1 MDLTPTDLP
10 LHAQRLLEA
19 LRTPES
25 CADFDAPTWDRLIR
39 AARSARLLGTLAA
52 RVAAALPPQALDV
65 TVRRH
70 LLAGTVEADFRMQK
84 VRYLLSVL
92 EPFIVKAAVPCVL
105 LKGSAYIAQRLAFAE
120 GRMPADVDVMVPRS
134 ALHALEKSL
143 LAEGF
148 QYEAN
153 LTPYD
158 HQYYRDWSHELP
170 PLRSAGQSLELDLH
184 HTILPPLGRLKPD
197 TQALFDAAQ
206 PVAGTP
212 FSVLCPADQALL
224 AAAHLFHDSDC
235 TNRLRDLVDIDAL
248 LRTFAAADAGFWQAL
263 DTRARLHHLGRP
275 LWYAVAFARAWLG
288 TPVPDHALARIDALR
303 PPAAASALLAAFAT
317 RTLPP
322 IDPDGEWTR
331 ARGRAT
337 QVLVAR
343 ATWLR
348 MPPHLVAQH
357 ALHKLVGSLQ
367 PRAAATKPET
377 A

>member
-1 MDLTPTDLP
+1 MRNACSTRCARP
-10 LHAQRLLEA
+10 R
-19 LRTPES
+19 
-25 CADFDAPTWDRLIR
+25 ADFDAPTWDRVIR

-52 RVAAALPPQALDV
+52 RVTAALPLQTFEP

-70 LLAGTVEADFRMQK
+70 LLAGTVEAEFRRQK
-84 VRYLLSVL
+84 VRYLLAVL

-105 LKGSAYIAQRLAFAE
+105 LKGAAYIAQGLAFAD
-120 GRMPADVDVMVPRS
+120 GRMPADVDVMVPRP
-134 ALHALEKSL
+134 ALDALEKSL

-148 QYEAN
+148 QYEED

-158 HQYYRDWSHELP
+158 HHYYRDWSHELP
-170 PLRSAGQSLELDLH
+170 PLRSPGQALELDLH

-197 TQALFDAAQ
+197 TQALFAAAQ
-206 PVAGTP
+206 PVAGSP
-212 FSVLCPADQALL
+212 FSVLVPADQALL

-235 TNRLRDLVDIDAL
+235 TNRLRDLVDIDAV
-248 LRTFAAADAGFWQAL
+248 LRAFAAADAGFWQAL
-263 DTRARLHHLGRP
+263 ETRARLHHLGRP

-288 TPVPDHALARIDALR
+288 TPVPDHVLATLDAHRPSALAGALFAR
-303 PPAAASALLAAFAT
+303 LAE

-337 QVLVAR
+337 QLLLGR

-348 MPPHLVAQH
+348 MPPRLVAQH
-357 ALHKLVGSLQ
+357 ALHKLAGSWL